1 MSSRGAA
8 ALILGVIAV
17 LFAAASG
24 CSDDGTT
31 PTTPPV
37 SKLRFTVISA
47 AISANLQPIVP
58 PDPIGASVVV
68 AVSNLTGDSLTQVTI
83 PGADVVLADSAR
95 TLGRID
101 FSSMWDGQLGP
112 FETDTVTITKINA
125 ATTLFGPRCGERVLL
140 KMTGQLDGVNDSF
153 FESDTLIF
161 GCVF

>member
-17 LFAAASG
+17 LFAAVSG

-31 PTTPPV
+31 LTTPPV

-68 AVSNLTGDSLTQVTI
+68 GGKHGVHVYAVG
-83 PGADVVLADSAR
+83 
-95 TLGRID
+95 
-101 FSSMWDGQLGP
+101 
-112 FETDTVTITKINA
+112 K
-125 ATTLFGPRCGERVLL
+125 
-140 KMTGQLDGVNDSF
+140 
-153 FESDTLIF
+153 
-161 GCVF
+161 